1 MKKNAMRK
9 NLLRTIRGSFGRF
22 TAIMAIIALGAA
34 IFVGLLTT
42 KSDMVATGQ
51 KYMDEQNMFDLRLL
65 STYGWTDQEVDAV
78 ARMEGVACAEGA
90 VSVDVIASSG
100 DHDAVYKLHSIPEQ
114 VSKVYLLGGR
124 MPQSPDECLV
134 DGAKA
139 TDTVLGTQFVISR
152 DNGEQTLDSL
162 LYDTYTVVGY
172 VSTPLYMD
180 ISRGNTSIGN
190 GDVATYVYLMPE
202 AFRVSYYT
210 EIAVRIQGSYAIYS
224 DKFNNAM
231 QDMAQALRP
240 AVTVLAQDRFAAL
253 KAEGE
258 TEYSAGIRDYQQ
270 GLADYQQGREEVL
283 RKLADGLKELEVAQ
297 TALDSNRK
305 LLEDGLQQLQQGQK
319 LLDENALAL
328 LESRR
333 VLYEAK
339 ADTYEKFAAASAELM
354 GQYKAAATGMRQ
366 VEDGITELDSGIA
379 QIQDGLTQAA
389 SGLQKLDAAIAL
401 TKLQISPVESA
412 LELAKQSPET
422 NGALIAE
429 LEAQLGRLNADLA
442 EYEGQRQQVVDAQ
455 AEYGAML
462 EDLQTQRQ
470 TLLKTK
476 KELEDGLN
484 AINDGMLELQN
495 NRTQAEDQF
504 AAAEAQLESGR
515 LQLEA
520 SQKELDGRRT
530 ELEAGMEALAEARED
545 LEEGRAAYAAGKAE
559 AERELADG
567 QAKLE
572 QARTALADARATLD
586 AMAPAEVFILDRNTN
601 VGYLALDNNSDIVA
615 GVSRVFPAFFL
626 LVAALVCITTM
637 TRMVEEERTQIGIF
651 KALGYSSGRI
661 IGKYLFYAGSAAV
674 LGCGLGVVLGS
685 CIFPTILWDV
695 YGLILNITP
704 KVVLRINW
712 PLCAAVV
719 AVYTAVMMLVT
730 WYCCRR
736 TLREV
741 PADLIRPKAPASGKK
756 IWLEYLPFWKR
767 IGFLNKVMLRNVFR
781 YRQRMLMMLVG
792 IGGCTALLLTGFGL
806 RDSIV
811 NIAAEQFENVTTY
824 DMEVYFSQAQSDA
837 QQEEFR
843 ESLRADT
850 DNILFF
856 YQTSAELDF
865 DNAVKEVS
873 LIAAQEQIR
882 DFVHFRRGDE
892 ELGMPGPGE
901 AFLTIG
907 TAEALGVR
915 TGDTV
920 TLRCADQRSLT
931 VKITG
936 IYENKVYNYVV
947 ALPETLEAQWGQAPG
962 SQMAYVSVRQGKDVH
977 EAAARISGTAN
988 VANVSVSEDL
998 ARQVRSMLNAL
1009 NAVVVTVVICAG
1021 ALAVIVLYNLT
1032 NINITER
1039 IREIATIKVLGFR
1052 AGESAAYVFKE
1063 NLLLSGM
1070 GVFVGLFA
1078 GRLLL
1083 EFVMSQINIDMVWFE
1098 AQLAPLSVVLSVIL
1112 TMLAACVVDFVLYFK
1127 LEKINMAEALKSVE

>member
-401 TKLQISPVESA
+401 TKLQLSPVESA

-455 AEYGAML
+455 AEYGVML
-462 EDLQTQRQ
+462 EDLQIQRQ

-530 ELEAGMEALAEARED
+530 ELEAGMEALEEARED